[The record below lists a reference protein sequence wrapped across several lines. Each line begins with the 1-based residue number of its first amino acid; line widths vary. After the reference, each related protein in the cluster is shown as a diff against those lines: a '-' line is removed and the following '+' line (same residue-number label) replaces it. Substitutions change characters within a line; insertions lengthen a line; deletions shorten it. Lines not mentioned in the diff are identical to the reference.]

1 MHEGHRK
8 RLRDKF
14 LSCGVDNFQDHEV
27 LELLL
32 FYAIPR
38 KNTNV
43 IAHRLLEE
51 FGSLDAVFDSPLS
64 LLKTVEGV
72 GESTAIFIKTISDI
86 TRIYIEKKYAN
97 CKKMLSPK
105 EMKNKLMMKFIG
117 RQEETVAIMLLDAKR
132 KILYDGIV
140 NKGTVNAVDIYIRK
154 IIELITLY
162 NASAIILAHNHP
174 SGIALP
180 SHEDIRTTAEIGNI
194 LRSMRVDLLDHIV
207 VADDDYVSM
216 RDEGIIGNS
225 STKYSDHIKD
235 CESIF
240 E

>member
-43 IAHRLLEE
+43 IAHRLLEK

-64 LLKTVEGV
+64 LLKSVEGV

-86 TRIYIEKKYAN
+86 TRIYIEK
-97 CKKMLSPK
+97 
-105 EMKNKLMMKFIG
+105 
-117 RQEETVAIMLLDAKR
+117 
-132 KILYDGIV
+132 
-140 NKGTVNAVDIYIRK
+140 
-154 IIELITLY
+154 
-162 NASAIILAHNHP
+162 
-174 SGIALP
+174 
-180 SHEDIRTTAEIGNI
+180 
-194 LRSMRVDLLDHIV
+194 SMRIV
-207 VADDDYVSM
+207 K
-216 RDEGIIGNS
+216 R
-225 STKYSDHIKD
+225 
-235 CESIF
+235 C
-240 E
+240 